1 MRIAFVILVC
11 FLFLPLSGQR
21 KWERMCGKFDK
32 HYARSDFA
40 AALEDAFGILEFSR
54 ENYDSTDGRSALSN
68 YYVARAYE
76 AMGDP
81 DIAKPYIKNSHALL
95 VPNMAYDEF
104 TVEVSLLYGKIE
116 TELGFHKSAGY
127 HLSNALEISLDLF
140 GSESLSY
147 LQTLYAMA
155 ELEMAMAR
163 WDQMISILTDA
174 LQIHERNFP
183 LDQAYALYANYMGLL
198 FMNSELMQ
206 EAILYL
212 SKALAAYQGR
222 TLKKGRALKKDRVLK
237 KDLTC
242 ANANNNL
249 GLILYYQ
256 SDFEEAALHFE
267 EAASIYRKFCNGYS
281 ENYMMLL
288 SNRAS
293 LYEGWGKVSLRE
305 SSYKELGEYLD
316 LYAGRMDLPYIQ
328 GLENMAGFHA
338 SAGNFKEAEAF
349 YLMATEARKGMHG
362 TTSPAWDH

>member
-1 MRIAFVILVC
+1 
-11 FLFLPLSGQR
+11 
-21 KWERMCGKFDK
+21 MCGKFEK
-32 HYARSDFA
+32 HFDRSDFA
-40 AALEDAFGILEFSR
+40 AALDDAIGILEYSR
-54 ENYDSTDGRSALSN
+54 ENYDSIDGRSALSN
-68 YYVARAYE
+68 FYVARAYE

-81 DIAKPYIKNSHALL
+81 EIAKPYIKKSHALL

-104 TVEVSLLYGKIE
+104 TVEVALLYGRIE

-140 GSESLSY
+140 GPESLSY

-183 LDQAYALYANYMGLL
+183 LDHAYALYANYMGLL

-212 SKALAAYQGR
+212 NKALAAYQGR
-222 TLKKGRALKKDRVLK
+222 ALNKDRALKKDHALK

-256 SDFEEAALHFE
+256 SDFEDAALHFD
-267 EAASIYRKFCNGYS
+267 EAASIYRKLTKGYS

-305 SSYKELGEYLD
+305 SSYSELGEYLD
-316 LYAGRMDLPYIQ
+316 LHAGRSDLPYIQ
-328 GLENMAGFHA
+328 GLENMAAFQA
-338 SAGNFKEAEAF
+338 SAGNFMEAESF
-349 YLMATEARKGMHG
+349 YLRAIEARKGMPG
-362 TTSPAWDH
+362 TPSPAWDH

>member
-1 MRIAFVILVC
+1 MMRFAVLILAL

-21 KWERMCGKFDK
+21 KWERMCGKFEK
-32 HYARSDFA
+32 HYGRSDFD

-54 ENYDSTDGRSALSN
+54 ENYDSTDGRNALSN
-68 YYVARAYE
+68 YFMASAYE

-81 DIAKPYIKNSHALL
+81 NMAKSYIKKSHALL

-104 TVEVSLLYGKIE
+104 TIDVSRLYGRID
-116 TELGFHKSAGY
+116 TELGYHKSARF

-140 GSESLSY
+140 GPESY
-147 LQTLYAMA
+147 PFLQTLYAMA
-155 ELEMAMAR
+155 ELEIAMAR
-163 WDQMISILTDA
+163 WDQMVSIITDA

-183 LDQAYALYANYMGLL
+183 LDHDYALYANYMGLL
-198 FMNSELMQ
+198 FMNGELMQ

-212 SKALAAYQGR
+212 NKALAAYQGP
-222 TLKKGRALKKDRVLK
+222 ALK

-267 EAASIYRKFCNGYS
+267 EAASIYRKLTEGYS

-293 LYEGWGKVSLRE
+293 LYAGWGKESLRE
-305 SSYKELGEYLD
+305 SSYSELGEYLD
-316 LYAGRMDLPYIQ
+316 LYSGRKDLPYIQ
-328 GLENMAGFHA
+328 GLENMAAFQS
-338 SAGNFKEAEAF
+338 SAGNFMEAEAF
-349 YLMATEARKGMHG
+349 YLRAIEARKGMPG

>member
-1 MRIAFVILVC
+1 
-11 FLFLPLSGQR
+11 
-21 KWERMCGKFDK
+21 MCGKFEK

-40 AALEDAFGILEFSR
+40 GALEDAFGILEFSR
-54 ENYDSTDGRSALSN
+54 ENYDSIDGRSALSN
-68 YYVARAYE
+68 FYVARAYE

-81 DIAKPYIKNSHALL
+81 DIAKPYIKKSHALL

-127 HLSNALEISLDLF
+127 HLSNALEIRLGLF
-140 GSESLSY
+140 GPESLSY

-155 ELEMAMAR
+155 DLEMAMAR

-183 LDQAYALYANYMGLL
+183 LDHAYVLYANYMGLL

-212 SKALAAYQGR
+212 NKALAAYQGHA
-222 TLKKGRALKKDRVLK
+222 LKKDRALKKDLS
-237 KDLTC
+237 C

-249 GLILYYQ
+249 GLIRYYQ
-256 SDFEEAALHFE
+256 SDFEDAALHFD
-267 EAASIYRKFCNGYS
+267 EAASIYRKLSDGYS

-305 SSYKELGEYLD
+305 SSYSELGEYLD
-316 LYAGRMDLPYIQ
+316 LYAGRKDLPYIQ

-338 SAGNFKEAEAF
+338 SAGNFMKAESF
-349 YLMATEARKGMHG
+349 YLRAKEARKGMPG
-362 TTSPAWDH
+362 KTSPAWDH

>member
-1 MRIAFVILVC
+1 
-11 FLFLPLSGQR
+11 
-21 KWERMCGKFDK
+21 MCGKFEK
-32 HYARSDFA
+32 HFDRSDFA
-40 AALEDAFGILEFSR
+40 AAHDDAIGILEYSR
-54 ENYDSTDGRSALSN
+54 ENYDSTDGRYALSN
-68 YYVARAYE
+68 FYVARACE
-76 AMGDP
+76 AMGNP
-81 DIAKPYIKNSHALL
+81 EIAKPYIKKSHALL
-95 VPNMAYDEF
+95 VPNMTYDEF

-116 TELGFHKSAGY
+116 TELGFHKSAKF

-140 GSESLSY
+140 GPESYPY

-155 ELEMAMAR
+155 GLEMAMAR
-163 WDQMISILTDA
+163 WDQMVSILTDA

-212 SKALAAYQGR
+212 NKALVAYQDR
-222 TLKKGRALKKDRVLK
+222 VRKKGRALK

-256 SDFEEAALHFE
+256 SDFGDAALHFE
-267 EAASIYRKFCNGYS
+267 EAASIYRKLCNGYS

-293 LYEGWGKVSLRE
+293 LYVGWGKESLRE

-316 LYAGRMDLPYIQ
+316 LYARRMDLPYIQ
-328 GLENMAGFHA
+328 GLENMASFQA
-338 SAGNFKEAEAF
+338 SAGSFSQAA
-349 YLMATEARKGMHG
+349 A
-362 TTSPAWDH
+362 

>member
-1 MRIAFVILVC
+1 
-11 FLFLPLSGQR
+11 
-21 KWERMCGKFDK
+21 MCGKFEK
-32 HYARSDFA
+32 HYGRSDFD

-54 ENYDSTDGRSALSN
+54 ENYDSTDGRNALSN
-68 YYVARAYE
+68 YFVARAYE
-76 AMGDP
+76 TMGDAK
-81 DIAKPYIKNSHALL
+81 IAKPYIKKSQALL
-95 VPNMAYDEF
+95 VSNIAYDEF
-104 TVEVSLLYGKIE
+104 TIDVSRLYGRID
-116 TELGFHKSAGY
+116 TELGFHKSARF

-140 GSESLSY
+140 GQESLSY

-163 WDQMISILTDA
+163 WDQMVLLLTDA

-183 LDQAYALYANYMGLL
+183 LDHAYALYANYMGLL
-198 FMNSELMQ
+198 FMNGELMQ

-212 SKALAAYQGR
+212 NKALVAYQDR
-222 TLKKGRALKKDRVLK
+222 ALKKGRVLKKDRALK

-256 SDFEEAALHFE
+256 SDFEDAALHFE
-267 EAASIYRKFCNGYS
+267 EADSIYRKLVDGYS

-293 LYEGWGKVSLRE
+293 LYAGWGKESLRE
-305 SSYKELGEYLD
+305 SSYSELGEYLD
-316 LYAGRMDLPYIQ
+316 LYAGRKDLPYIQ
-328 GLENMAGFHA
+328 GLENMAAFQE
-338 SAGNFKEAEAF
+338 SAGNFKEAEVF
-349 YLMATEARKGMHG
+349 YLRASEARKGMPG